1 MVRACNGATSRTLI
15 RAAALILLLGLW
27 SVSSTAESAPER
39 IVSLAPHL
47 TELAYD
53 AGLGGQL
60 VGVVAYSD
68 YPPEA
73 RDLPAIGDAF
83 RFDLEKLLQ
92 LDTQLALAWAGGT
105 PNSVIERIRELG
117 IEVVVISTRTLD
129 DIPAALRTLA
139 GYSHYPVQGEQAAKG
154 LEQALQAR
162 RNRAPAAHGSAFYQ
176 VSERPLFTLG
186 GRHVISEVMRLCG
199 LENLFK
205 SLDSEAAAVDLE
217 AVLAGQPD
225 WLIIGHEPI
234 DPTRTQNA
242 RRFWTARGIDAERI
256 LVVDPT
262 LLIRPTARILDGIDE
277 LCELTSNGDASP

>member
-1 MVRACNGATSRTLI
+1 MAQARSGATSQTPI
-15 RAAALILLLGLW
+15 CAAALVLLLALW
-27 SVSSTAESAPER
+27 SVQSTAASPPER

-73 RDLPAIGDAF
+73 RDLPEIGDAF

-105 PNSVIERIRELG
+105 PNSVIERIRALG

-139 GYSHYPVQGEQAAKG
+139 GYSHHPTQGEQAAKG

-162 RNRAPAAHGSAFYQ
+162 HSRAPMARGSAFYQ

-199 LENLFK
+199 LENLFE

-242 RRFWTARGIDAERI
+242 RRFWTARGIEAELI